1 MGGPGHIKTERF
13 SMEASEWIG
22 LFALMVGVSG
32 AIVGWMMRISR
43 QLARIENAVDRVPV
57 IEADLKETKSHVTK
71 NTERISVLEA
81 SG

>member
-1 MGGPGHIKTERF
+1 M
-13 SMEASEWIG
+13 
-22 LFALMVGVSG
+22 LGVSG
-32 AIVGWMMRISR
+32 AIVGWMMRISK

-57 IEADLKETKSHVTK
+57 IEADLKEIQSRVTK

>member
-1 MGGPGHIKTERF
+1 MG
-13 SMEASEWIG
+13 AAEWIG
-22 LFALMVGVSG
+22 LLALMLGVSG
-32 AIVGWMMRISR
+32 AIVGWMMRISK

-57 IEADLKETKSHVTK
+57 IEADLKETQSRVTK